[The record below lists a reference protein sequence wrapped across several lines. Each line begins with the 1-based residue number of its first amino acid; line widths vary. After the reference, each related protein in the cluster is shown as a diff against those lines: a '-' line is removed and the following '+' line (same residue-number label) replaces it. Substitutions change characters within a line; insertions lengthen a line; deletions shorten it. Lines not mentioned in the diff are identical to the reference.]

1 MKITHP
7 TGWEKFLTLCHQ
19 TESNT
24 ELEQLMRLL
33 LTHEEQEQIATRV
46 LLLKELLAKE
56 KPQRKIAE
64 ELHVSIAKITRGSN
78 ALKHLSEQELEAL
91 TKYFL
96 NT

>member
-7 TGWEKFLTLCHQ
+7 SGWEKFLKLCQ
-19 TESNT
+19 DVSSTA
-24 ELEQLMRLL
+24 ELEQLLQLL
-33 LTHEEQEQIATRV
+33 LTHEEREQIATRV
-46 LLLKELLAKE
+46 LLLKELLAKQ

-91 TKYFL
+91 TKRFL
-96 NT
+96 DT